1 MSHSSSSKPEG
12 DPAKAAAMVRLSTLG
27 FQVVLTFIALAF
39 GGNWLDDKFDI
50 APFGIL
56 AGIGLGLV
64 AMVKILLQEG
74 QGPRTVREDEE
85 SPGSEDEAR
94 SSSAEERE

>member
-1 MSHSSSSKPEG
+1 MSHTSNSEPDG
-12 DPAKAAAMVRLSTLG
+12 DPAKAAAIVRLSTLG

-39 GGNWLDDKFDI
+39 GGNWLDGKFEI
-50 APFGIL
+50 APYGTL

-74 QGPRTVREDEE
+74 QGPRTDREDR
-85 SPGSEDEAR
+85 SLGGEDETR
-94 SSSAEERE
+94 SAGAGDRE